1 VDFKKNL
8 YWIVLAAIVLF
19 AVLAYPMFVT
29 DVEADA
35 LTKRN
40 ECDAKVKK
48 IHDLAVQADKPDAI
62 KTEAHVAKAKDY
74 RQKVD
79 SQIKDLDAALKQW
92 KINTT
97 FKDQPPT
104 AVLPFDD
111 WLNAHREELYKQLH
125 EANVAYPETKFN
137 ELTFKDSH
145 TTDTTT
151 VPSAQR
157 PYRIKRM
164 AIVEEVL
171 GTLVKKPVK
180 QDIVEFQRISTE
192 QEVAKQIEAG
202 VLKIDALTVTD
213 PDAAMK
219 AELDHINDAYVRSG
233 RTDAPRSSTAAR
245 PVDLPYMITTV
256 DLDIVLPFAAVP
268 AIVKN
273 LENSEKY
280 HAVITK
286 LDVTRAASPFP
297 RPEDVVKPGPETAQ
311 VNTYYRE
318 GPVKA
323 SISFD
328 IYEYDTSKAAE
339 FAKAVSGVEA
349 APAPA
354 AGKKKSN

>member
-8 YWIVLAAIVLF
+8 YWIVLAAIVLL
-19 AVLAYPMFVT
+19 ALIAYPMFVT
-29 DVEADA
+29 DNEVEAAKQRDA
-35 LTKRN
+35 
-40 ECDAKVKK
+40 CDAKVKK
-48 IHDLAVQADKPDAI
+48 IHDLAALADKPDAI
-62 KTEAHVAKAKDY
+62 KTEAHVAKAKAY
-74 RQKVD
+74 REKVD

-92 KINTT
+92 KLNAT

-111 WLNAHREELYKQLH
+111 WLNTHREDLYKQMRD
-125 EANVAYPETKFN
+125 AKIVFPETKFN

-145 TTDTTT
+145 TSDTTT
-151 VPSAQR
+151 TVSAQR

-171 GTLVKKPVK
+171 GTLLKKPVK
-180 QDIVEFQRISTE
+180 QEVVDFERIASEPQSPKT
-192 QEVAKQIEAG
+192 VEAG
-202 VLKIDALTVTD
+202 VLKIDALNISD
-213 PDAAMK
+213 PDVSMK
-219 AELDHINDAYVRSG
+219 AELERMRDAYSRSG
-233 RTDAPRSSTAAR
+233 RTDSAKAGTAR

-256 DLDIVLPFAAVP
+256 DVDIVLPFSAVP

-273 LENSEKY
+273 LENTERY

-286 LDVTRAASPFP
+286 LDVTRASWPYP
-297 RPEDVVKPGPETAQ
+297 RPEDVVKPGPDTAL

-328 IYEYDTSKAAE
+328 IYEYDASKAAE
-339 FAKAVSGVEA
+339 FARAVSGVADA
-349 APAPA
+349 APAA
-354 AGKKKSN
+354 TGAKKKP